1 MSGRTTMSYQDA
13 TTHRYLR
20 CALAAL
26 TLCAATACQSR
37 ERTEGTTGSA
47 TAGPVST
54 DSARTAFLAEVD
66 RLLLD
71 TQIHELRGQLGI
83 KLRNT
88 NPNDPESP
96 LVDQDLPHPPGVGP
110 HTYLGVMHA
119 EVEAL
124 RSALGDSARQQ
135 GTPLVAMSIEGDR
148 VFLGRAPDEQVILGH
163 RHGDQLFVPVKL
175 FARPYG
181 AYVRV
186 ACPLANCASI
196 WPRDILLYMRR
207 TGYTSSAGVLEGYVE
222 GLLDSVDV
230 RKLPT
235 G

>member
-1 MSGRTTMSYQDA
+1 MLLSPSRPIRVVLVVCVGAACRSGGPPEQQTKDS
-13 TTHRYLR
+13 
-20 CALAAL
+20 
-26 TLCAATACQSR
+26 
-37 ERTEGTTGSA
+37 
-47 TAGPVST
+47 TAGSVVIAPS
-54 DSARTAFLAEVD
+54 DSARAAFLAEID

-83 KLRNT
+83 KVQNT

-96 LVDQDLPHPPGVGP
+96 LSDRDVPHPEGIGP

-119 EVEAL
+119 EVGAL
-124 RSALGDSARQQ
+124 RAALGDTAGR
-135 GTPLVAMSIEGDR
+135 P
-148 VFLGRAPDEQVILGH
+148 GRAPLPVVIEDDRVYVGRRPREVLIMGH

-196 WPRDILLYMRR
+196 WPRDILRYMRQA
-207 TGYTSSAGVLEGYVE
+207 GYTGSAGVLEGHVE

-230 RKLPT
+230 RRLPT